1 MAFRGSYGIQGNIHD
16 DATQNL
22 ILSVGNRHDVSNLEQ
37 STIYRLPNPDLRW
50 EKTASWNAAV
60 DFSFW
65 NGRLSGNFD
74 VYKKYTKDLIM
85 DKAVASSNGRSVLYM
100 NSGKMNN
107 QGFEGNLSVQIIRNK
122 TWNWNFNVNFG
133 RNTSE
138 VTLANDDI
146 YSEQEVLDKMLA
158 GNLAVAG
165 EKLGTMYS
173 FRYGGLSAENGYP
186 LFYGKEG
193 ELWYHGE
200 PTLMELVKSGS
211 IFPDLSGGF
220 DTQLTFKRRLS
231 LSLGFSYNLGGVS
244 RLPQIYADKKRILS
258 PLENVSDNWNNRWRK
273 PGDEQHTDVPTLFNY
288 NVASGLKTNR
298 SENFRNGYE
307 YGTYLYDLSD
317 LRVAKSSFLRLRMVG
332 LSYLIPEKILSKVG
346 ISSMQ
351 LRFQASNLHV
361 WAKKAWKGLDPE
373 TPSANIPIL
382 PSYSLGINVTF

>member
-1 MAFRGSYGIQGNIHD
+1 M
-16 DATQNL
+16 
-22 ILSVGNRHDVSNLEQ
+22 
-37 STIYRLPNPDLRW
+37 
-50 EKTASWNAAV
+50 

-65 NGRLSGNFD
+65 NGRLSGSFD

-186 LFYGKEG
+186 LFYGKRRGIVVPWRTYFDGVG
-193 ELWYHGE
+193 EEW
-200 PTLMELVKSGS
+200 V
-211 IFPDLSGGF
+211 D
-220 DTQLTFKRRLS
+220 
-231 LSLGFSYNLGGVS
+231 
-244 RLPQIYADKKRILS
+244 
-258 PLENVSDNWNNRWRK
+258 
-273 PGDEQHTDVPTLFNY
+273 
-288 NVASGLKTNR
+288 
-298 SENFRNGYE
+298 
-307 YGTYLYDLSD
+307 
-317 LRVAKSSFLRLRMVG
+317 
-332 LSYLIPEKILSKVG
+332 
-346 ISSMQ
+346 IS
-351 LRFQASNLHV
+351 
-361 WAKKAWKGLDPE
+361 
-373 TPSANIPIL
+373 
-382 PSYSLGINVTF
+382 

>member
-1 MAFRGSYGIQGNIHD
+1 M
-16 DATQNL
+16 
-22 ILSVGNRHDVSNLEQ
+22 
-37 STIYRLPNPDLRW
+37 
-50 EKTASWNAAV
+50 
-60 DFSFW
+60 
-65 NGRLSGNFD
+65 
-74 VYKKYTKDLIM
+74 
-85 DKAVASSNGRSVLYM
+85 
-100 NSGKMNN
+100 
-107 QGFEGNLSVQIIRNK
+107 
-122 TWNWNFNVNFG
+122 
-133 RNTSE
+133 
-138 VTLANDDI
+138 
-146 YSEQEVLDKMLA
+146 
-158 GNLAVAG
+158 
-165 EKLGTMYS
+165 
-173 FRYGGLSAENGYP
+173 
-186 LFYGKEG
+186 
-193 ELWYHGE
+193 
-200 PTLMELVKSGS
+200 
-211 IFPDLSGGF
+211 
-220 DTQLTFKRRLS
+220 
-231 LSLGFSYNLGGVS
+231 
-244 RLPQIYADKKRILS
+244 S